1 MPSDKDVGSLFSLKA
16 DEIEDAFHKSDKDPQ
31 FVQEVIRELGRRKT
45 MRARKLLDF
54 VKKAV
59 GAVRNQPVDSVNF
72 PVPSSPTSFG
82 ERGEEESPLVEEPEL
97 AATQDTT
104 EVFGVPQ
111 QEPEPTQSMEFA
123 DTFAGAEIEPIPQ
136 SVVAGE
142 GSAYS
147 VPSLMAPDLAPLEA
161 LGEGEVATEI
171 YDQSIE
177 MLIKVS
183 AVSTRL
189 RNCSEDIYF
198 RSTTLRWALENRHEF
213 EKACIKVPNF
223 GRTTLT
229 ELLRLVDAFA
239 EKGANAG
246 TDFSGGIEARFV
258 SGDLPRTS
266 PETTTLSEL
275 VVSADASV
283 RLMNCISRSHLA
295 GMTIASAISDPANL
309 ELECRRISGMGRTSI
324 RELQDI
330 LAQAFPAQSLKQ
342 TAGESSE
349 LNPAS
354 LSSLLL
360 KALAKLFSDIT
371 LEQICGF
378 VGTPVRV
385 ANGIEASEFR
395 DRPLGELF
403 LDWPQIRREMTRQKN
418 LGRTSL
424 EDLTKICSDLIV
436 RFLQTAY
443 VAEDASK
450 AAADFLLNR
459 TPISDELS
467 ADLISTLQGIANFK
481 ISDLAV
487 SEIVP
492 LDEMAERL
500 LSGLKARPR
509 EVIERRYGIG
519 RDQAETLEQIGA
531 DHNVTRERIRQIE
544 KKALGALSVTAKL
557 MPIEECLAAFG
568 DKAWISLG
576 GKKGYLSQNDIKKLR
591 GLPAEFIFLSD
602 VAGVTL
608 EGWLDTYGRRWERG
622 WCSKAIDIAEL
633 DAIAYSIEAALKD
646 KPLPRPC
653 PRYVS
658 LAEIDLT
665 AVVVELKLGKRLYGG
680 YILEA
685 ERGTLLV
692 RRAVE
697 LHSMFVADA
706 RPIDAAELV
715 VKLSAK
721 LGSASISIRYI
732 AEIMS
737 RYPHLFLEG
746 DDAAWFGLAAQ
757 AYSDAVI
764 ERTPQPSF
772 VADVDDVDDVD
783 DVGDVEGDAFTMAG
797 FLKGILERAGPMKL
811 SDIVAE
817 AQKTLPSDR
826 SIASVGPTILTHR
839 EVFVRALPGLYCL
852 HQAIPSDGELA
863 LRPPAYLANEEQAR
877 LYAFGR
883 KAGEPWGTFP
893 LWSPAAEAVL
903 CSWARQNADAS
914 ILQSLL
920 SVATFDAWPVDA
932 DARRAW
938 KDFTTKCSPR
948 FLLHFQPRE
957 GIGYALP
964 KLDRLLAACL
974 EAQASDQFNWMVG
987 NRILKRPVYSHMS
1000 AGLMALMCSLDVL
1013 KLEQDGHW
1021 QLPHS
1026 CSSNLGRVI
1035 QLLSIELHERGVLEW
1050 DSTIG
1055 ACILAQAGEMIGRWS
1070 GWVDKQLLAAMLSS
1084 PSAEDGHGVTDFN
1097 DFIGKAVEAE
1107 IEDLQWVAE
1116 EGVFKPTQPRDG
1128 RSLSGYS
1135 ALQVTSIRVH
1145 TDEEG
1150 EWSFEDH
1157 ATD

>member
-1 MPSDKDVGSLFSLKA
+1 MPSDKDVRSLFSLKA

-31 FVQEVIRELGRRKT
+31 FVQEVIIELGRRKT
-45 MRARKLLDF
+45 MRARTLLDF
-54 VKKAV
+54 VKRAV
-59 GAVRNQPVDSVNF
+59 GAVRNQPFDSVN
-72 PVPSSPTSFG
+72 VPALSSPTSFC

-97 AATQDTT
+97 AATLDTT

-111 QEPEPTQSMEFA
+111 QELEPTQSMEFA
-123 DTFAGAEIEPIPQ
+123 ETFTGAEIEATPH
-136 SVVAGE
+136 SAAAVE
-142 GSAYS
+142 GGPSS
-147 VPSLMAPDLAPLEA
+147 EPSLMAPDLSPLEG
-161 LGEGEVATEI
+161 LDEGEVATGI

-177 MLIKVS
+177 MLIKASTVG
-183 AVSTRL
+183 TRL
-189 RNCSEDIYF
+189 SNCSDDKYF
-198 RSTTLRWALENRHEF
+198 RSTTLRWALENRLEF

-239 EKGANAG
+239 EKGATEGA
-246 TDFSGGIEARFV
+246 DFSGGIEARFV
-258 SGDLPRTS
+258 SGELPQAQ

-275 VVSADASV
+275 VISSDASV
-283 RLMNCISRSHLA
+283 RLTNCISRSHLA
-295 GMTIASAISDPANL
+295 GMTVAAAISDPANL
-309 ELECRRISGMGRTSI
+309 EVECRRISGMGRTSI

-342 TAGESSE
+342 TAGESSV

-424 EDLTKICSDLIV
+424 EDLTMICSDLIV

-467 ADLISTLQGIANFK
+467 ADLIGTLQGIANFK
-481 ISDLAV
+481 VSDLAV

-492 LDEMAERL
+492 LHEMAEQL

-531 DHNVTRERIRQIE
+531 DHKVTRERIRQIE

-557 MPIEECLAAFG
+557 LPIEECLVAFG
-568 DKAWISLG
+568 DKAWTSLG
-576 GKKGYLSQNDIKKLR
+576 GKKGYLSKNDIKNVR

-608 EGWLDTYGRRWERG
+608 EGWLDNYGRRWEGG

-633 DAIAYSIEAALKD
+633 NAIASSIEDELKG

-653 PRYVS
+653 PRLGS
-658 LAEIDLT
+658 LSEADLT

-697 LHSMFVADA
+697 LHSMFGVDA

-715 VKLSAK
+715 FKLSAK

-764 ERTPQPSF
+764 ERKPQPSF

-783 DVGDVEGDAFTMAG
+783 DVEGDAFTMAG
-797 FLKGILERAGPMKL
+797 FLKGILERTGPMKL

-839 EVFVRALPGLYCL
+839 EAFVRALPGLYCL
-852 HQAIPSDGELA
+852 PQAIPSDGELA

-932 DARRAW
+932 DARRTW

-1026 CSSNLGRVI
+1026 CSSNLGHVI

-1050 DSTIG
+1050 DSAIG

-1084 PSAEDGHGVTDFN
+1084 PSAGEGHGVTDFN

-1107 IEDLQWVAE
+1107 IKDLQWVAE
-1116 EGVFKPTQPRDG
+1116 EGVFKPTQPQDD

-1135 ALQVTSIRVH
+1135 ALQVTSIRVL

-1150 EWSFEDH
+1150 EWSFEDNP
-1157 ATD
+1157 TD